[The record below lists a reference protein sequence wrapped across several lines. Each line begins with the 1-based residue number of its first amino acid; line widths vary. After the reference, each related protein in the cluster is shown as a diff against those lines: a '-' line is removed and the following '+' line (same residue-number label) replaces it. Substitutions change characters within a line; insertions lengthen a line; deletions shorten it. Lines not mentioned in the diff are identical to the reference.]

1 MLCCK
6 AGVKAAVVRTVVLAV
21 SIGAARCGGGTP
33 TQPGPM
39 PKAVAS
45 VTVNGWLSPLAVGQ
59 AVQLSA
65 TAIWNDGT
73 SRSVTTEAAWQTTD
87 STVAVVSSA
96 GLVLAQGGGTATV
109 RATYQGVG
117 GALSVAV
124 EGTTLPSGPLPG
136 LTCGTERWAVKTLS
150 DASANAVDVL
160 NVQQTSIRDLN
171 TKATHCD
178 GGPNIRGHAEEFSVY
193 EVVGRVT
200 FVRLEDD
207 RDYHLAIAEPEDPSY
222 TMVTEVADIA
232 CQGAMSSPRRAM
244 LESARNQLIQ
254 LLGGRSPSSL
264 VGSTVRVRGVGFFDF
279 NHGQTGRARNCME
292 LHPILEITT
301 AR

>member
-1 MLCCK
+1 M
-6 AGVKAAVVRTVVLAV
+6 RTVVLAV

-200 FVRLEDD
+200 FVPIGRRPGL
-207 RDYHLAIAEPEDPSY
+207 
-222 TMVTEVADIA
+222 
-232 CQGAMSSPRRAM
+232 SPRDRGAGGSV
-244 LESARNQLIQ
+244 LHDGDG
-254 LLGGRSPSSL
+254 GGRHRLPGGDELAKASDAGVCPQSAHSAAWRPFAIVPRGFNRSGPRRGLLRLQSWPDGQGEKLYGAASDPGDHNGSL
-264 VGSTVRVRGVGFFDF
+264 AGEVGRCR
-279 NHGQTGRARNCME
+279 
-292 LHPILEITT
+292 
-301 AR
+301 